1 MILQTTALAMVLVC
15 VSVIILSF
23 RFIYWLYTV
32 MRTFI
37 LQLLTAVTATGMI
50 TFTVTHMH
58 SPLISWALWFLHWL
72 VAIPIALVTVRY
84 IAPFYRRVFQL

>member
-1 MILQTTALAMVLVC
+1 MILHTTARTIVLVC

-50 TFTVTHMH
+50 TFTVTHLH
-58 SPLISWALWFLHWL
+58 SPLISWALWFLHWIL
-72 VAIPIALVTVRY
+72 AIPIALVTVRY
-84 IAPFYRRVFQL
+84 ISPFYKRIFQL